1 MQVSKS
7 FKRITILNLAIIIGL
22 FAFGLGYGLL
32 QTFYKAGV
40 LTNNTDGFLQS
51 FAAHELLNA
60 FIITTFFFVVFGH
73 AITTFYCKQEP
84 VKRQMW
90 GSFVLMSV
98 GLVLIITSIFF
109 PNNPVL
115 QTHHPL
121 SNAHPLFYIGSTLL
135 IIGSWIPV
143 LNWFKQWRIWK
154 SQNSLQQ
161 TPLAVFG
168 ILINGIIWVT
178 GTVGFVLFNLLA
190 LITDGTSGLLIN
202 FSITTSAYF
211 SHTLVYVWLV
221 PVFIIFYTILPAVAG
236 GKLYSEFTGRILFF
250 SLLLISFPLGLYQ
263 INQQHGPVQSFSFL
277 SDWHN
282 YGIIIIAGVTAYI
295 LAASMEYAGKKNGAS
310 KGLFSWLERLPYFDE
325 TKYLFVYFISALAL
339 FIVGGL
345 AVFIGLIQGWNNNNY
360 TTTWHSANLHL
371 IIGGPVFLSIAGIGL
386 YLYSKLSGKKIIW
399 PKLNIT
405 VPYLW
410 VMGMIIFS
418 FGLSWAGLLG
428 LPSGVNTG
436 SNYLNPD
443 SELFRSDWV
452 QSTTLALL
460 GGLIMFIAGVIFFVI
475 FFGTMLRKPTENTEL
490 DIPVAASYHTKKS
503 LPIFEK
509 PKSWL
514 VAITL
519 LITTAY
525 LPPLLNKKNYQPLPI
540 VANNTI
546 PVIKPAK
553 QQSQHQPLSITKD
566 YGVLLAFLASVGIF
580 ILILLF
586 CVQASGLQ
594 RKLRTQK
601 SSFPG

>member
-7 FKRITILNLAIIIGL
+7 FKSFSILNLAIIIGL

-40 LTNNTDGFLQS
+40 LTNNTGRFLQS
-51 FAAHELLNA
+51 VAIHELLNA
-60 FIITTFFFVVFGH
+60 FIITTFFFVVFGQT
-73 AITTFYCKQEP
+73 IITFYYKKEP
-84 VKRQMW
+84 AKKQMW
-90 GSFVLMSV
+90 GSFIFMAV
-98 GLVLIITSIFF
+98 GFILLTTSIFF
-109 PNNPVL
+109 ANNAPN

-121 SNAHPLFYIGSTLL
+121 SNSHPLFYIGSSLF

-143 LNWFKQWRIWK
+143 LSWFKQWRNYK
-154 SQNSLQQ
+154 SRNLLQQ
-161 TPLAVFG
+161 TPLAVLG
-168 ILINGIIWVT
+168 VLINGIIWLT
-178 GTVGFVLFNLLA
+178 GTVGFVLYNLFA
-190 LITDGTSGLLIN
+190 LITDGTSGVITNL
-202 FSITTSAYF
+202 SITTLAYF

-236 GKLYSEFTGRILFF
+236 GKLYSDFTGRILFF
-250 SLLLISFPLGLYQ
+250 SLLLISFPLGIYQ
-263 INQQHGPVQSFSFL
+263 INQQPETGQTVSFL
-277 SDWHN
+277 SDWYN

-345 AVFIGLIQGWNNNNY
+345 AVFIGLIQGWNNTNY
-360 TTTWHSANLHL
+360 NTTWQSANLHL
-371 IIGGPVFLSIAGIGL
+371 IIGGPVFLSIAGISL

-418 FGLSWAGLLG
+418 FGFSWGGLLG

-436 SNYLNPD
+436 INYLNPD
-443 SELFRSDWV
+443 SERFRSDWV

-460 GGLIMFIAGVIFFVI
+460 GGLIMFIAGLIFIVI
-475 FFGTMLRKPTENTEL
+475 FFGTMLRKPTENAVL
-490 DIPVAASYHTKKS
+490 DIPVAASLQTKKS
-503 LPIFEK
+503 LPLLEK

-519 LITTAY
+519 LITTVY
-525 LPPLLNKKNYQPLPI
+525 LPPLLNKKNYQSIPI
-540 VANNTI
+540 VTNNTI

-566 YGVLLAFLASVGIF
+566 YGLLLAFLASVGIF